1 MGRLRQQQRERS
13 TGLSSAALAL
23 LAAIAIPIAYG
34 IVLNWRMFAADD
46 WDRSSLTKIA
56 LCVVVASA
64 IAAAA
69 LALPRGRDAGD
80 SPGVLGLLVGAALSA
95 AIALTIIA
103 VTPWLLATAVCD
115 VLPTHSLFAFWC
127 REHFSNSV
135 ARAMATIGFAVMVLT
150 IGALSWAASRNR
162 AEGR

>member
-1 MGRLRQQQRERS
+1 MGRLRQQQPARS
-13 TGLSSAALAL
+13 TGLSSAAFAL

-34 IVLNWRMFAADD
+34 IILNWRMFAADD

-80 SPGVLGLLVGAALSA
+80 SPEALGLLVGAALSA
-95 AIALTIIA
+95 AITLTIIA
-103 VTPWLLATAVCD
+103 VTPGSLRPQSATSYPPIRCS
-115 VLPTHSLFAFWC
+115 PSG
-127 REHFSNSV
+127 V
-135 ARAMATIGFAVMVLT
+135 ANISPIR
-150 IGALSWAASRNR
+150 SRGLWR
-162 AEGR
+162 PLDLR